1 MKIMSKT
8 TFKLRTF
15 DDSEDT
21 PDLSLELMEIP
32 LSPTHYQSPPTPDH
46 EPPHPYEAESRI
58 QAVLDQI
65 RVVSKV
71 AFTLAIFLRENICD

>member
-1 MKIMSKT
+1 MKITSKT

-15 DDSEDT
+15 EDGEEAA
-21 PDLSLELMEIP
+21 DLSIELMEVP

-46 EPPHPYEAESRI
+46 APPHPFEAESRI

-65 RVVSKV
+65 RQVNS
-71 AFTLAIFLRENICD
+71 TNIHMYTVHM